1 MTTRERERES
11 DGEGFTDEKTLPFL
25 ARKVAM
31 ATDSA
36 IVDARVNCVADNA
49 CSKPS
54 LGLHEG
60 RCGAH
65 ARDTSAPHTNCSR
78 SANSAHGCAPC
89 VQRKRTNTL
98 RRERVI
104 VGGKGNRKGFN
115 PGQVK

>member
-1 MTTRERERES
+1 MTTRERES

-54 LGLHEG
+54 LGLYKG

-78 SANSAHGCAPC
+78 SADSARGCAPC
-89 VQRKRTNTL
+89 VQRGNTL

-104 VGGKGNRKGFN
+104 VGGRGKGRAST
-115 PGQVK
+115 QVK